1 MGRQYRAVPCLS
13 VLPMSTYIECSST
26 THAMCTCT
34 PLIGFPV
41 FSLRTRTEIQF
52 EVCAEQVRADRQTKT
67 MKSLKY
73 ICRIGGGG
81 VIKSVR
87 RVDHFRFRVDA
98 ESVVVFG
105 FLFRVRFA
113 PTQK

>member
-1 MGRQYRAVPCLS
+1 MGRQYRAVPCLP
-13 VLPMSTYIECSST
+13 VLPMSTYIESSAT
-26 THAMCTCT
+26 THAMRTCT

-67 MKSLKY
+67 MRSLKY

-87 RVDHFRFRVDA
+87 RVGHFRLRVDA

-113 PTQK
+113 